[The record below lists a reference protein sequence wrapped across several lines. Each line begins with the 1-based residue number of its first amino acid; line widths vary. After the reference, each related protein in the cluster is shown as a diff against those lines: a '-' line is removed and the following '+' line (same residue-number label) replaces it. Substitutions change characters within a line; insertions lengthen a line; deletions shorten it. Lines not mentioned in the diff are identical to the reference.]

1 MKDLIDDVQ
10 NRHAL
15 IGVNFERGAEI
26 DEILR
31 KVAEGLRSQGR
42 SVAGLLQIRGDG
54 SSDCDCRMMCLED
67 LSTGVMHPISESR
80 GPEAQGCHL
89 DRQALV
95 ALAQQIEQNLSAA
108 TDTLIINRFGQA
120 ESEGRGFRGAIEK
133 ALTLGVQVIIA
144 YRSEYQREWIEF
156 EGGLATQVVADID
169 NILGL
174 TALDST
180 A

>member
-1 MKDLIDDVQ
+1 MKDLIDDVE

-15 IGVNFERGAEI
+15 IGVNFERGTEI
-26 DEILR
+26 DDILR
-31 KVAEGLRSQGR
+31 KVAENLRAKGL
-42 SVAGLLQIRGDG
+42 SVAGLLQLRGDG

-67 LSTGVMHPISESR
+67 LSTGIKHPISESR

-95 ALAQQIEQNLSAA
+95 VLAQQVEQNLSGD
-108 TDTLIINRFGQA
+108 TDILIINRFGQA

-144 YRSEYQREWIEF
+144 YRAEYLREWQEF
-156 EGGLATQVVADID
+156 EGGLATQAVAEVDT
-169 NILGL
+169 ILSLMAG
-174 TALDST
+174 
-180 A
+180 